1 MVDRSLTQKG
11 RSMSASEGLIGCSNF
26 STRPI
31 ERVGEFVEVVPG
43 IVVTLM
49 ENDSISY
56 RCTMLV
62 NIFDSRAYDI
72 AHLYSSRTLTESSAV
87 EDIRFHPVNLRSLRF
102 NAEYKF

>member
-1 MVDRSLTQKG
+1 MVDRFLTQKVG
-11 RSMSASEGLIGCSNF
+11 SMRAPEGLIGYSDF
-26 STRPI
+26 LTRPI
-31 ERVGEFVEVVPG
+31 ERVVEFVEVVPG

-87 EDIRFHPVNLRSLRF
+87 EDIRFHPVNPRSLRF